1 MNTGLQLNT
10 AFQDA
15 RPNTDYRGP
24 ILSNA
29 AFTNYRVRV
38 PQLQSAWMQI
48 LQVRF
53 DELSSL
59 PQGWDGYRGSPVS
72 FTCAS
77 FAAAMLERLCQENVS
92 APSLV
97 PGSDGTLQIEW
108 HENLYDI
115 EIDVLSPQNIV
126 ATRYDHVTDKV
137 VVLELESDFTQIG
150 GWISDLSV
158 DRKILDQEIA

>member
-1 MNTGLQLNT
+1 MNAGLQLNT

-15 RPNTDYRGP
+15 RPNTGHHSR
-24 ILSNA
+24 IVSNA

-38 PQLQSAWMQI
+38 PPHQSVWMRVLQD
-48 LQVRF
+48 RF

-59 PQGWDGYRGSPVS
+59 PQGWDGYYGSPVS

-77 FAAAMLERLCQENVS
+77 FAANMLERLCQENVS

-108 HENLYDI
+108 HENQYDI
-115 EIDVLSPQNIV
+115 EIDVLGPQIIV
-126 ATRYDHVTDKV
+126 ATRYDHMTDTE
-137 VVLELESDFTQIG
+137 VVLELESDFTPID

-158 DRKILDQEIA
+158 DREVLDQEIA